1 MKATM
6 LITLLIALLLA
17 PAIACANGGLPIIF
31 LLNAYAFFLGSF
43 FVIAIEVFYL
53 KKLVEE
59 HNKKFILKLVLKFNL
74 FSTLFGVIALPI
86 FMTIVKL
93 EPIAYMIRSGTTEET
108 MTFVWWASLSTDL
121 LLAYFGTV
129 LIEYTI
135 LKRSA
140 LFKEK
145 YLPNILK
152 KHVFIF
158 NVYSYLF
165 LIFIIILTYGYNVS
179 LKL

>member
-1 MKATM
+1 MKATQ

-31 LLNAYAFFLGSF
+31 LLNAYAFFIGSI

-53 KKLVEE
+53 RKLVEE
-59 HNKKFILKLVLKFNL
+59 HDRKLLLRLVIKFNI

-86 FMTIVKL
+86 FIAIVQL
-93 EPIAYMIRSGTTEET
+93 EPIAYMIQSGTTEET

-129 LIEYTI
+129 LIEYRT

-140 LFKEK
+140 LFKDK
-145 YLPNILK
+145 YSPNILK
-152 KHVFIF
+152 KHVFLF
-158 NVYSYLF
+158 NLYSYLF
-165 LIFIIILTYGYNVS
+165 LILIILLTYGYNVY
-179 LKL
+179 